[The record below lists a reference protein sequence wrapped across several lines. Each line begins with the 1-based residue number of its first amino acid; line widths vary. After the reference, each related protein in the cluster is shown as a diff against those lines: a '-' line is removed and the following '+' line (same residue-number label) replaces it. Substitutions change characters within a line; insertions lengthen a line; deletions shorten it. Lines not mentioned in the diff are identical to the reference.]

1 MQLVGDGLFKSCA
14 RRNDCGDSGHLLHH
28 PIPFGWKVVC
38 CQFLLLK
45 LCRHEN
51 LDFVESTEV
60 LEVKQTLL
68 STRPYGPIIN

>member
-1 MQLVGDGLFKSCA
+1 MQLVGEE
-14 RRNDCGDSGHLLHH
+14 RYRVDSGHLLHH
-28 PIPFGWKVVC
+28 RIPFGWKMVC

-51 LDFVESTEV
+51 LHFVESTEV

-68 STRPYGPIIN
+68 STRPYGHIIN